1 MAEQSEQMLFG
12 SATAAGEMLRSGKI
26 SSSELT
32 QLALGRI
39 DALNPSLNAVV
50 ELRRDAALKE
60 AAAADQA
67 MVRGEPTGPLHGVPI
82 TVKEAI
88 QVAEMHSTW
97 GDRDF
102 SDYVVDK
109 DATLVHRLRRAG
121 AIVVGTTNVAF
132 MLADFGQTANE
143 LYGVTNNPWDITR
156 APGGSSGGAAAAV
169 AAGMSFLD
177 YGSDLVGSIRIP
189 ASFCGVYGLRPSV
202 GLVPLTGFQ
211 PPGPPAPANESSYMS
226 AVGPLAR
233 TAADLRIA
241 LRVTAGPEEPAAK
254 AFSWALPPP
263 RNGRLDD
270 FRAGVVLDDPRSP
283 VTAESA
289 AVLSDA
295 LDALAAAGVKVVEGW
310 PEGIDPGQIAESFG
324 FQVGLFFALQ
334 EPGEQEFAPL
344 SVVIEQEQR
353 RMAARAAWS
362 AHFHDVDIFLCPVNF
377 TAAFPH
383 DARPFDERTIA
394 TPDGERPYTDQPFWI
409 THASLPGLP
418 ALVAPVGCTPAGLPI
433 GMQIIGPLYEEDT
446 AITFA
451 ELLAELTGGFTPPPI
466 TVGEA

>member
-12 SATAAGEMLRSGKI
+12 SATTAGEMLRSGQI

-32 QLALGRI
+32 ELALGRI

-97 GDRDF
+97 GNRDF

-109 DATLVHRLRRAG
+109 DATVVHRLRRAG

-169 AAGMSFLD
+169 GAGMSFLD

-211 PPGPPAPANESSYMS
+211 PPGPPAPASESSYMS

-233 TAADLRIA
+233 TAADIRTA
-241 LRVTAGPEEPAAK
+241 LRVTAGPEEPVAK

-263 RNGRLDD
+263 RKGRLDD

-283 VTAESA
+283 VTAETA

-295 LDALAAAGVKVVEGW
+295 LDALAVAGVEVVEGW

-324 FQVGLFFALQ
+324 FQVGLFFARQ

-353 RMAARAAWS
+353 RMTARAAWS
-362 AHFHDVDIFLCPVNF
+362 AYFHDVDVFLCPVNF

-394 TPDGERPYTDQPFWI
+394 TADGERPYTDQPFWI

-418 ALVAPVGCTPAGLPI
+418 ALAAPVGCTPDGLPI

-466 TVGEA
+466 AG